1 MLKNIEFKN
10 HNVLIIGFAMTGKS
24 VAEFLL
30 KQGASVTIN
39 DRGDLSQDPSV
50 NLLLTQ
56 GARVVTGSHP
66 VELLDQSFDYIVKNP
81 GIPYSIE
88 IIQEAIRLK
97 IPVYTDVELASWIS
111 EAPIIGVTGSNGKTT
126 TTSLIHQFLTHR
138 QTGQA
143 YLAGNIGIPSL
154 EVASLAQEEDDIII
168 ELSSFQL
175 MGIETLR
182 PRIAVICNIYEAHLD
197 YHGNR
202 EAYIQAKLNLVSNL
216 SSSEQLVYNY
226 DQPELS
232 EWLKDNPAQKVP
244 FATRSIDDF
253 VRREG
258 AYLEF
263 DRLFFRGEAVA
274 SLEDI
279 QIPGIHN
286 VENVLAAIAVAKLKG
301 IDNSS
306 IQSALRQFT
315 GVAHRIQPIGQLE
328 GRQFYNDSKATNMTA
343 TITALKSFETPIVY
357 IGGGLDRGNE
367 FDELIPYLGQVKAAF
382 LYGETKQKM
391 ANAFKQA
398 DVPEVI
404 VYEELSEATKAAYRF
419 AERGDTVL
427 LSPSCASW
435 DQFKTF
441 EVRGQLFVD
450 VIRNLIASEPY
461 LD

>member
-1 MLKNIEFKN
+1 MLKNIDFKK

-50 NLLLTQ
+50 NLLLSQ

-88 IIQEAIRLK
+88 IIQEALNLK
-97 IPVYTDVELASWIS
+97 IPVYADVELASWIS

-138 QTGQA
+138 QAGQA
-143 YLAGNIGIPSL
+143 SLAGNIGIPSL
-154 EVASLAQEEDDIII
+154 EVASLAKEEDDIII

-175 MGIETLR
+175 MGIEKLR
-182 PRIAVICNIYEAHLD
+182 PKIAVICNVYEAHLD

-216 SSSEQLVYNY
+216 SITEHLIYNY
-226 DQPELS
+226 DQPELR
-232 EWLKDNPAQKVP
+232 EWLMDNPAQKVP
-244 FATRSIDDF
+244 FATSSIDDY

-263 DRLFFRGEAVA
+263 DKLFFRGEVIA
-274 SLEDI
+274 SVGDI

-301 IDNSS
+301 VDNSS
-306 IQSALRQFT
+306 IQSDLRLFS
-315 GVAHRIQPIGQLE
+315 GVAHRIQPIAQLK

-343 TITALKSFETPIVY
+343 TITALKSFDTPIIY

-367 FDELIPYLGQVKAAF
+367 FDELIPYLGQLKAAF

-398 DVPEVI
+398 GVPEI
-404 VYEELSEATKAAYRF
+404 LMYEDLSEASKAAYRF
-419 AERGDTVL
+419 ASKGDTVL

-461 LD
+461 QD